1 MKYIAITLF
10 ISIFIAL
17 GFALSF
23 MLRGGAEQKSF
34 QSNSM
39 AKALAFR
46 IGISVFLFACLLFAW
61 SMGWIQPTGIQVGT

>member
-10 ISIFIAL
+10 LSIFIAL

-23 MLRGGAEQKSF
+23 MLRGGSEQKPF
-34 QSNSM
+34 KTNSM

-61 SMGWIQPTGIQVGT
+61 SMGWIQPTGIKAGT